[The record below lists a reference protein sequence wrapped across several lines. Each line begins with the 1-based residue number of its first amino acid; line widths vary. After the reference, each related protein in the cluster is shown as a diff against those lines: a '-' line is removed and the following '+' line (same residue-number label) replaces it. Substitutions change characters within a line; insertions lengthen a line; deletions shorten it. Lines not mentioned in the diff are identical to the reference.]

1 MRMLKVAGTSAIV
14 LLCGNLFHSFFLFNF
29 INKTFIVFFFYYFH
43 ELYVLLMK
51 SSYIFDK
58 TEVKK
63 NLHIRKRISLTKRFM
78 QRSKNLKYWP
88 CGIHIKVHLTQ

>member
-29 INKTFIVFFFYYFH
+29 INKTFIVFFYYFH

-58 TEVKK
+58 TGKK
-63 NLHIRKRISLTKRFM
+63 KFAH
-78 QRSKNLKYWP
+78 SKTNIFNQK
-88 CGIHIKVHLTQ
+88 IHAKKQKSQILALWHTY

>member
-1 MRMLKVAGTSAIV
+1 
-14 LLCGNLFHSFFLFNF
+14 
-29 INKTFIVFFFYYFH
+29 
-43 ELYVLLMK
+43 MK

-63 NLHIRKRISLTKRFM
+63 NLHIQKRISLTKRFM